1 MADIA
6 SLTVEVKSSGVKQTE
21 KELQDLGKTA
31 QKTEGQT
38 DQLAQKAK
46 VLRGG
51 FRAMRGST
59 QQVSYQ
65 LQDIAVQAQMG
76 TDGFRILAQ
85 QGPQLASVFG
95 PAGAIAGAFIAFGA
109 LLAGVVY
116 NSLTG
121 TTKAMEELEDE
132 ANKAAESLGGLTAAE
147 RAYQELLIT
156 EKIEEQEEA
165 LVNLQEQLAG
175 AERKYIDVT
184 HGQKRYTE
192 SQEDFEKRQ
201 KLLSAQI
208 EIGSQKLETLQ
219 GVLVGTDK
227 DTTNLISRLGEE
239 SEALVL
245 NARQIDLITAARA
258 NATPEQLA
266 EIDRLHD
273 LIDANRAKNE
283 ADKQSERQQ
292 EASAQ
297 ALIKFE
303 ERLDNQHQLLAL
315 TGDELYRY
323 QAAQAGATGADIDA
337 LAEKIRLN
345 AELREQQR
353 LDRQAAAEKKAA
365 ADREARLI
373 ERETQ
378 NAEERLQA
386 ALRSNKS
393 EIESIKLRLG
403 DKLALLE
410 QDRIA
415 ALAKAE
421 QEGRDTEAI
430 NLEYANARVQ
440 LEESTE
446 SQIAGIKQRYRDEEE
461 RKREEEQREL
471 EEQNRIRLDSQ
482 RNVTDSLLAFE
493 DMLLQGK
500 SESARLGA
508 TMAINFANEEKRAN
522 AQQII
527 SDSYGAAMKA
537 YKALAGIP
545 VVGPALGAAA
555 AGTIIT
561 AGAAYATQSLAGRAT
576 GGQVRGGQSYLVGE
590 RGPELLTM
598 GGSGRISSNDQLK
611 QAVGGGGGI
620 TVINNV
626 DARGADAS
634 VDQKIRLAMK
644 QTSESTTRNIQ
655 NLMKRRRF
663 V

>member
-227 DTTNLISRLGEE
+227 DTTSLISRLGEE

-303 ERLDNQHQLLAL
+303 ERLDNQHQLLTL

-323 QAAQAGATGADIDA
+323 QAAQAGATGADVDA
-337 LAEKIRLN
+337 VAEKIRLN

-421 QEGRDTEAI
+421 QEGRDIEAI